1 MNLNATM
8 LGQALSFVIFVWLC
22 MRYVWPPL
30 SQMLDER
37 QKEVAEGIRNTEM
50 AAKELALA
58 KENGSHLID
67 EAKKDVSKMI
77 AQGQKRREQIIEE
90 AIQEAEKEKARI
102 IAQGEAEVESEK
114 NRVRQELKDEMA
126 DLVINSAQKLI
137 NKNLDTDSN
146 RALVDQLIK
155 EI

>member
-8 LGQALSFVIFVWLC
+8 LGQAISFVIFVLLC
-22 MRYVWPPL
+22 MKYVWPPL

-37 QKEVAEGIRNTEM
+37 QKDVAEGLRNTEM

-58 KENGSHLID
+58 KENGSQLID
-67 EAKKDVSKMI
+67 DAKKDVSKMI

-90 AIQEAEKEKARI
+90 AIKEAEQEKARI

-155 EI
+155 DI

>member
-58 KENGSHLID
+58 KENGSYLID